1 MVIYIIL
8 SFIITSIAGLSTMI
22 GSLLIFI
29 DFNNK
34 NRVISF
40 SLFFSSCIM
49 LLISILDLI
58 PSSFHYINKIYDIIP
73 SLIIMTVYALFGGI
87 LVYVL
92 DFTKKSND
100 KLYKIGIIT
109 FISLILH
116 NIPEGMIT
124 FISSS
129 KDIHLGLSLAISIS
143 LHNIPEGIA
152 ISIPIYYGKN
162 DKKRA
167 ILFTL
172 IAALSEPFGALIS
185 LLFFKNVN
193 DYMFSLLLS
202 LTAGIMIYL
211 SIFELYK
218 ESIKY
223 KKDV

>member
-1 MVIYIIL
+1 M
-8 SFIITSIAGLSTMI
+8 
-22 GSLLIFI
+22 
-29 DFNNK
+29 
-34 NRVISF
+34 
-40 SLFFSSCIM
+40 
-49 LLISILDLI
+49 
-58 PSSFHYINKIYDIIP
+58 
-73 SLIIMTVYALFGGI
+73 
-87 LVYVL
+87 YVL